1 MRNSP
6 KSGHHKKKPQTNR
19 KILELGK
26 KTKKKIELKN
36 SIENYNNRLNQ
47 AEERIS
53 ELEDRSSEIT
63 QSEEQNE
70 NRI

>member
-6 KSGHHKKKPQTNR
+6 KSGHHKKHTQTNR
-19 KILELGK
+19 NSGAGEK
-26 KTKKKIELKN
+26 KKKIELKN

>member
-1 MRNSP
+1 M
-6 KSGHHKKKPQTNR
+6 
-19 KILELGK
+19 
-26 KTKKKIELKN
+26 IELKN
-36 SIENYNNRLNQ
+36 SIENYNNRLNR

-53 ELEDRSSEIT
+53 EFEDRSSEIT